1 MADPTSRR
9 HRVRSAPVAVDETYV
24 AVGEEHGVV
33 QVFGP
38 HDAARPELGP
48 YVAELWRRRRFLEV
62 LAKTR
67 LKAARNNT
75 FAGQLW
81 AILDPLLQAG
91 VYFLL
96 IGLLR
101 GGAQST
107 AERLLLLVGQVFIF
121 TYTAHCMNY
130 GARSVSSGASLL
142 LNARFPRALLPVAA
156 VYRAWLEFLPSM
168 AIYLVLFI
176 LAGRPLGPGLV
187 YVPLLFALQT
197 ATGLGFALL
206 LSTAQVFIKDISNL
220 LGYVIRI
227 MLFSAPI
234 IYTTELLTPN
244 LQKIVVFNP
253 IYPLHASWERILM
266 GEMPP
271 ASLIAMTVFWSALF
285 LTSGIYVFLSKERL
299 FALEL

>member
-1 MADPTSRR
+1 MADATKNRS
-9 HRVRSAPVAVDETYV
+9 RVRAAVDETYI
-24 AVGEEHGVV
+24 ATAEEHGVV

-38 HDAARPELGP
+38 HDAERPPLVP
-48 YVAELWRRRRFLEV
+48 YVRELWRRRRFLEV

-67 LKAARNNT
+67 LQAARNNT

-81 AILDPLLQAG
+81 AVLDPLLQAG

-101 GGAQST
+101 GGAQSS
-107 AERLLLLVGQVFIF
+107 AERLVLLIGQVFVF

-130 GARSVSSGASLL
+130 GSRSVSSGANLL

-168 AIYLVLFI
+168 AIYAVVHV
-176 LAGRPLGPGLV
+176 ASGRPIGAGISLI
-187 YVPLLFALQT
+187 PLLFLLQT
-197 ATGLGFALL
+197 MMGLGLALL
-206 LSTAQVFIKDISNL
+206 LSTAQVFIKDISSL

-234 IYTTELLTPN
+234 IYPIAVLTPN
-244 LQKIVVFNP
+244 LLKIVVFNP
-253 IYPLHASWERILM
+253 IYPLHASWEAVLT
-266 GEMPP
+266 GQMPS
-271 ASLIAMTVFWSALF
+271 ASLIAMLTAWSLGLLA
-285 LTSGIYVFLSKERL
+285 SGTYVFLSKERL